1 LLILPKFL
9 IVIQAVGIQ
18 LSKLP
23 AKTYTLGI
31 YGAASCSLLLIVLFV
46 QNAKLSQ
53 SRSDIGLVVPF
64 VLRVSQLGLT
74 VCTGLANAS
83 LPRRPHVFIEGKPVD
98 SGKDVS
104 ALSRYSFA
112 WCFPLLVLA
121 TKKGSLDQDDL
132 PQPDDSVRAKSLVK
146 RWLGNWSDSKGTRKL
161 WVKLALQHKW
171 ALSLQW
177 FLTLVQSF
185 GNVAPQF
192 VLLHLLRLLE
202 KRQAGKSINSE
213 AWIWVLGLLASTFL
227 PVILENWLFW
237 VSQAEITVPI
247 RAELSSLIF
256 QKALR
261 RKDIKGAVNLGKDT
275 EGKYDAAGANGKSS
289 TDGGSEAMGKSK
301 EEKGQDALTKQS
313 TINLIGVDARRIGDF
328 CESLLNFIESTRANH
343 CRFLQ

>member
-1 LLILPKFL
+1 M
-9 IVIQAVGIQ
+9 IQ
-18 LSKLP
+18 L
-23 AKTYTLGI
+23 
-31 YGAASCSLLLIVLFV
+31 VLT
-46 QNAKLSQ
+46 
-53 SRSDIGLVVPF
+53 I
-64 VLRVSQLGLT
+64 
-74 VCTGLANAS
+74 CTGLANGS
-83 LPRRPHVFIEGKPVD
+83 LPRRPNVFIEGRPVD
-98 SGKDVS
+98 SGKGVS

-132 PQPDDSVRAKSLVK
+132 PRPDDSTRAKSLVK
-146 RWLGNWSDSKGTRKL
+146 RWLEKWSESSSTRKL

-185 GNVAPQF
+185 GNLAPQF

-202 KRQAGKSINSE
+202 KRQAGKSVSSE

-237 VSQAEITVPI
+237 VSQSEITIPV

-261 RKDIKGAVNLGKDT
+261 RKDVKGAVNLEKDIEDKGDT
-275 EGKYDAAGANGKSS
+275 AKANGKPS
-289 TDGGSEAMGKSK
+289 TGGDSEATGKSK
-301 EEKGQDALTKQS
+301 EEKSEDALTKQS

-328 CESLLNFIESTRANH
+328 CE
-343 CRFLQ
+343 FLFKLCKICIC